1 MERRDFLKTI
11 GCGTAAL
18 LAGCATDPKEAARK
32 AARARMK
39 EAQGRPNILWLIS
52 EDTSPDLAC
61 YGHPLVKTPNL
72 DKLASEGARYANA
85 FVTGPVCS
93 ASRSAIMTGMY
104 QTSIDAHNHR
114 SHRDDGHLLPPPA
127 MLITEYFRRAGYF
140 RCNCA
145 GLNYKQEGKTDWN
158 FMYMTR
164 PFDGTDW
171 SQRQPNQPFFA
182 QMNFS
187 FTHREF
193 KRDKRNPIDPDKVE
207 LPPYYPDHPIARR
220 DWADYLES
228 VQLLDTQIGSALR
241 WLEKEGMAENTIV
254 LYFGDHGRP
263 HVRGK
268 QWLYDE
274 GIRIPVIMRWPGHI
288 QPGTV
293 VEDFISAID
302 FAPTCLQATGAGVS
316 PHLQGHSFLGPRKKT
331 QDDTVAAEAS
341 SPLQGRSSLDAG
353 KKTQDYVFAARD
365 RCDGT
370 VDRIRCVRSK
380 RYKYIRN
387 YYPDRPY
394 TQFNAY
400 KKLQYPM
407 LTLTQVL
414 HKQGKLTPEQAQ
426 FLAPTR
432 PEEELYDLQSDPHE
446 LHNLAQERKLR
457 NVLRE
462 HSRKLDEWIKATE
475 DRGEKPEDPKVVAY
489 WQENMMESYRQQMTQ
504 RGLSPD
510 VSDEEYLKWWEKR
523 LLG

>member
-1 MERRDFLKTI
+1 MKRRDFLKTI

-18 LAGCATDPKEAARK
+18 LTGCSAGSKQTSRN
-32 AARARMK
+32 AARARMLH
-39 EAQGRPNILWLIS
+39 AQGGVNILWLIS

-61 YGHPLVKTPNL
+61 YGNTVVKTPNL
-72 DKLASEGARYANA
+72 DKLASEGARYTNA

-104 QTSIDAHNHR
+104 QTSIGAHNHR
-114 SHRDDGHLLPPPA
+114 SHRDDGYILPNHMLL
-127 MLITEYFRRAGYF
+127 LTEYFRRAGYF

-182 QMNFS
+182 QINFS
-187 FTHREF
+187 LTHRDF
-193 KRDKRNPIDPDKVE
+193 KRDKKNPIDPSKVE

-228 VQLLDTQIGSALR
+228 VQLLDTQVGVALQ
-241 WLEKEGMAENTIV
+241 WLQKEGIADNTLVI
-254 LYFGDHGRP
+254 YFGDHGRP

-274 GIRIPVIMRWPGHI
+274 GIRIPVIVRWPGHI
-288 QPGTV
+288 KPGTV
-293 VEDFISAID
+293 VDDFISAID
-302 FAPTCLQATGAGVS
+302 FAPTSLQAAGIET
-316 PHLQGHSFLGPRKKT
+316 PGYMQGRNFLG
-331 QDDTVAAEAS
+331 S
-341 SPLQGRSSLDAG
+341 G
-353 KKTQDYVFAARD
+353 KRTHDYIFAARD

-387 YYPDRPY
+387 YYPNQPY

-400 KKLQYPM
+400 KKLQYPV
-407 LTLTQVL
+407 LTLMQVL
-414 HKQGKLTPEQAQ
+414 NSQGKLTPEQAQ
-426 FLAPTR
+426 FMAPTR
-432 PEEELYDLQSDPHE
+432 PQEELYDLQNDPHE
-446 LHNLAQERKLR
+446 LHNLAEERKLR
-457 NVLRE
+457 GVLRE
-462 HSRKLDEWIKATE
+462 HSRQLDQWIKTTA
-475 DRGEKPEDPKVVAY
+475 DRGQVAEDPKVVAY
-489 WQENMMESYRQQMTQ
+489 WQNDMNESYKRQMEQ
-504 RGLSPD
+504 RGLSPRI
-510 VSDEEYLKWWEKR
+510 SDEEYLKWWEKR